1 MDVTLGPD
9 ERGRDAP
16 NASDE
21 DAAVQGR
28 SQLVAD
34 QFEHTIDVSLNL
46 RGVVSGKRPLN
57 VNEVEKRLLIQ

>member
-1 MDVTLGPD
+1 MDVTLDPN

-34 QFEHTIDVSLNL
+34 QLEHTLGVSLNL
-46 RGVVSGKRPLN
+46 YAESS
-57 VNEVEKRLLIQ
+57 VESRLLT

>member
-1 MDVTLGPD
+1 MSRSIPTNVDV
-9 ERGRDAP
+9 AP

-34 QFEHTIDVSLNL
+34 QLEHTLDVSLNL
-46 RGVVSGKRPLN
+46 YAEWSVESIQRRSKRMVVFS
-57 VNEVEKRLLIQ
+57 